1 MSLINQML
9 SDLEARRPG
18 RPADSDRALEGLQAA
33 AGNRQAPE
41 RGTSLGRFL
50 TATILGAAVASAA
63 WYGLTL
69 LDRGSIPQWSGD
81 KESLEQPEAAAENG
95 QVTVALIDSSRGIE
109 PRRLVQSSALENGLP
124 AMGNL
129 PDAADT
135 MVSILDHISVAGPA
149 WRPES
154 AREALLTNDLQSRL
168 DAASALAEPKLIH
181 DPGND
186 EIDQAGLVADIK
198 NEAGSE
204 PVADIELPGL
214 DADAAI
220 EAPMNAASAPVNG
233 IEATTEGE
241 AVEYAGT
248 MRMQAHVAPNDRSR
262 ELSNALKLSRQGKD
276 IDALIALADLVERHP
291 DFTAA
296 CEAYAKALLRRNDVG
311 AAERVLR
318 TGLARN
324 PKAHRHAQILAHLLV
339 DRGETDAALE
349 TLLAAAP
356 VLREGLEHHAF
367 IAALHQRSGRHDAAI
382 RGYRGVLALAPKRG
396 IWWMGLGISLA
407 AKHRPSQAQHAF
419 LRALVDRQL
428 SDNLRRY
435 ANREISRLSS

>member
-1 MSLINQML
+1 M
-9 SDLEARRPG
+9 
-18 RPADSDRALEGLQAA
+18 
-33 AGNRQAPE
+33 
-41 RGTSLGRFL
+41 
-50 TATILGAAVASAA
+50 
-63 WYGLTL
+63 
-69 LDRGSIPQWSGD
+69 
-81 KESLEQPEAAAENG
+81 EQPEAAVENG

-154 AREALLTNDLQSRL
+154 AGEALPTNDLQSRL

-186 EIDQAGLVADIK
+186 EIDQADLAADIK

-248 MRMQAHVAPNDRSR
+248 MRMQAHVAPDDRSQ

-318 TGLARN
+318 TGLA
-324 PKAHRHAQILAHLLV
+324 PKSESASARANTGTSA
-339 DRGETDAALE
+339 G
-349 TLLAAAP
+349 
-356 VLREGLEHHAF
+356 
-367 IAALHQRSGRHDAAI
+367 RSGRN
-382 RGYRGVLALAPKRG
+382 RC
-396 IWWMGLGISLA
+396 GLGNLA
-407 AKHRPSQAQHAF
+407 RGRTGTA
-419 LRALVDRQL
+419 
-428 SDNLRRY
+428 
-435 ANREISRLSS
+435 